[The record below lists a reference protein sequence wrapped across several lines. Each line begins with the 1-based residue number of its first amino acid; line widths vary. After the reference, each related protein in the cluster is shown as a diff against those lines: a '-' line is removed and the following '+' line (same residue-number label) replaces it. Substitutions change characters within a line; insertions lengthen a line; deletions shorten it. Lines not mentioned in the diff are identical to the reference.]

1 MAIEKSKV
9 LIDKAFE
16 NSIYLPNIKNIFI
29 RKLFKFIL
37 IRLFYYIRKFRYILT
52 LYITHPVLFFIYCYL
67 KVKPNSKKN
76 NLELKTKSFSSYSKD
91 YIYKD
96 YVFLENFLDT
106 SSHKLLSENFPSK
119 FFFKHK
125 NDPTKFYYSGFEYL
139 TGRYLNHDKKLIDC
153 FAYLKSYYEY
163 ILSEEFK
170 KNLTLLFDDRNFSYD
185 YSVLSINCTFA
196 EYRSFLIPHKDTAFL
211 GRDESVV
218 HNFIHF
224 IDGNDKIL
232 RNSGATSLY
241 LDNEFKK
248 EVLVPSS
255 LKNSLLI
262 YNTKANLFHGFNF
275 MEKKSFRKAIAFQ
288 ILKKKN
294 KKVHN
299 ILTL

>member
-9 LIDKAFE
+9 LIDKAFA

-52 LYITHPVLFFIYCYL
+52 LYIFHPVLFFIYCYL
-67 KVKPNSKKN
+67 RAKPNSKKN
-76 NLELKTKSFSSYSKD
+76 NLELKTKSFLSYSKD

-106 SSHKLLSENFPSK
+106 SYHKLLSENFPSK
-119 FFFKHK
+119 MFFKHK
-125 NDPTKFYYSGFEYL
+125 NDPTKFYYWGFEYL
-139 TGRYLNHDKKLIDC
+139 NGRYLNHDKKLIDC
-153 FAYLKSYYEY
+153 FTYLKSYYEY

-185 YSVLSINCTFA
+185 YSVISINCTFA

-211 GRDESVV
+211 DSDESVV

-299 ILTL
+299 ISTL